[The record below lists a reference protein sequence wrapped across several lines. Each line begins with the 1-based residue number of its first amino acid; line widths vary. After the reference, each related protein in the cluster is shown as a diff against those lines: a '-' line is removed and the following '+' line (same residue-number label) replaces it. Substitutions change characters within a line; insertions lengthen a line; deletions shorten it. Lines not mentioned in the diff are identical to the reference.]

1 MQQSMKMREH
11 VKSRVGERRSP
22 LWADRTIRLTL
33 RTAGSLAL
41 VSVVTRTLPGQ
52 GPVKKHI
59 TSAS

>member
-1 MQQSMKMREH
+1 MQESMKMREH
-11 VKSRVGERRSP
+11 VKLRVGERRSP

-52 GPVKKHI
+52 P
-59 TSAS
+59 SR